1 MDGTV
6 LSWKEGKKEEG
17 EDKNC
22 LLKMSYYLLL
32 AKKSKQPFV
41 LMQDRQLPGGIV
53 SDYAGL
59 QVTLIS

>member
-32 AKKSKQPFV
+32 AKKSKQSFV
-41 LMQDRQLPGGIV
+41 LMQDRQLPGGIF